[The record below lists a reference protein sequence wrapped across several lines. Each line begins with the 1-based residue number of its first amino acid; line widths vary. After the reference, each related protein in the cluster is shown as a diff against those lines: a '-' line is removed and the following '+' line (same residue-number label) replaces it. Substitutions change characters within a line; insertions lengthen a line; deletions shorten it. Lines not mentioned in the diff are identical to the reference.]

1 MTRSPAPQLA
11 GEAAKEKP
19 QLVLLFIGLMLSML
33 LASLSQ
39 TVLSTALPTMVGE
52 LNGVDQMLW
61 IMTAYILASTIM
73 MPVYGKMGDLIGRKS
88 LLIMAILVFVAGS
101 IVGGLAG
108 NMTWMIVARLIQG
121 LGGGGLIILSQ
132 AIIADVVPARE
143 RGKYMGIMGGVF
155 AVSSVAGP
163 LLGGWFTESIGWRW
177 TFWINLPLGLAALLA
192 AVFFLKLPQGS
203 NSKPRVDF
211 AGMGVLAITTT
222 SLVLAASW
230 GGTEYAWTS
239 PIILGLFAATVLGAA
254 VFVMIER
261 RAAEPII
268 SMHLFRKR
276 NFNLST
282 GAGLLIGVAMFG
294 VLGYMPTYI
303 QMVTGLSATQ
313 AGFVMVPMMAMLLGT
328 SVSSGFVISKT
339 GRYKWM
345 PIAGT
350 AIIGIALT
358 LLSTLAAHTALWV
371 LCLYIGVLGMGLGL
385 SMQVLVLIVQN
396 TFPNSQVGTATASNN
411 YFRQIGASLGSAVV
425 GSLFTSR
432 LTRLISEK
440 LPTGAVD
447 SAGGAD
453 NLTPAAVDAL
463 PAAVREPI
471 IQSYNEA
478 LTPLFLYMVPLA
490 VVAIGLLCFIKE
502 VPLAT
507 TIDRDAKTASG
518 ESKADDDG
526 RQLIGRGTNRDDA
539 GQTAVTD
546 GGWAA
551 AGDDSQPDIGREQI
565 GSAPANADRHV
576 RVGTTTR

>member
-1 MTRSPAPQLA
+1 MTRSPAPQ
-11 GEAAKEKP
+11 AAESTAREKP
-19 QLVLLFIGLMLSML
+19 ALILLFIGLMLSML

-88 LLIMAILVFVAGS
+88 LLIMAILLFMSGS
-101 IVGGLAG
+101 IVGGLAA

-177 TFWINLPLGLAALLA
+177 TFWINLPLGALALLA
-192 AVFFLKLPQGS
+192 AVFFLHLPQGS
-203 NSKPRVDF
+203 NRRPRVDF
-211 AGMGVLAITTT
+211 AGMGVLAITTA

-230 GGTEYAWTS
+230 GGVEYAWTS
-239 PIILGLFAATVLGAA
+239 PIILGLFATTVLGAI

-268 SMHLFRKR
+268 SLHLFRKL
-276 NFNLST
+276 NFNLTT

-303 QMVTGLSATQ
+303 QMATGLSATQ

-345 PIAGT
+345 PITGA

-358 LLSTLAAHTALWV
+358 LLSTLDVETPLWV
-371 LCLYIGVLGMGLGL
+371 LCAFIGILGIGLGL

-432 LTRLISEK
+432 LTTLISEK
-440 LPTGAVD
+440 LPGGAAN

-453 NLTPAAVDAL
+453 NLTPAAVHNL
-463 PAAVREPI
+463 PAAVQEPI

-478 LTPLFLYMVPLA
+478 LTPLFLYMAPLA
-490 VVAIGLLCFIKE
+490 LVAIVLLSFIKE

-507 TIDRDAKTASG
+507 TIDRDAKTAPG
-518 ESKADDDG
+518 ESADDDG
-526 RQLIGRGTNRDDA
+526 RQPA
-539 GQTAVTD
+539 GQRSGLDD
-546 GGWAA
+546 GRRIGDRT
-551 AGDDSQPDIGREQI
+551 GDGIGDGTSDDSEGTMGDPIEAEHSQVRA
-565 GSAPANADRHV
+565 GS
-576 RVGTTTR
+576 GTR